1 MTPQSK
7 AQLARARA
15 IKREHFI
22 AAATQAF
29 AKYGYAGATT
39 KRLAEAAGVSEGLFY
54 HYFPSKRR
62 LLTVIRNRVFAD
74 VRAAIAPDKRV
85 QSGDSAEHIVRGLIA
100 TFRTHREFWRLAL
113 FNQGE
118 AAVRASLEAEM
129 ARLADEVQ
137 RALER
142 ALERD
147 GARKAKIESELLFAA
162 IDGVTQRFVRYE
174 NYPIEAV
181 TEALVRKLGRDA

>member
-15 IKREHFI
+15 VKREHLI
-22 AAATQAF
+22 RAATRAF

-39 KRLAEAAGVSEGLFY
+39 KRLAEEAGVSEGLFY
-54 HYFPSKRR
+54 HYFPGKRR
-62 LLTVIRNRVFAD
+62 LLAIIRDRVFAD
-74 VRAAIAPDKRV
+74 VRTAIKLDPSVMPGRC
-85 QSGDSAEHIVRGLIA
+85 AEQIVRALLA
-100 TFRTHREFWRLAL
+100 SFRTHREFWRMAL

-118 AAVRASLEAEM
+118 SAVRATLETEM
-129 ARLADEVQ
+129 TRLADEVQ

-147 GARKAKIESELLFAA
+147 GARKPKIESELLFAT

-174 NYPIEAV
+174 DYPIDAV
-181 TEALVRKLGRDA
+181 TEALVRKLDGAG

>member
-15 IKREHFI
+15 IKREHLI
-22 AAATQAF
+22 AAATRAF
-29 AKYGYAGATT
+29 AQYGYAGATT
-39 KRLAEAAGVSEGLFY
+39 KRLAEEAGVSEGLFY

-62 LLTVIRNRVFAD
+62 LLAVIRDRVFAD
-74 VRAAIAPDKRV
+74 VRVAIKPDPGV
-85 QSGDSAEHIVRGLIA
+85 TTGGYAERAVRGLLA
-100 TFRTHREFWRLAL
+100 SFRIHRDFWRLAL

-118 AAVRASLEAEM
+118 SAVRASLEVEM
-129 ARLADEVQ
+129 TRLADEVQ

-142 ALERD
+142 ALARD
-147 GARKAKIESELLFAA
+147 GARKAKIESELLFAT

-174 NYPIEAV
+174 NYPIDAV
-181 TEALVRKLGRDA
+181 TEALVRKLGAGA